1 MWVRL
6 VLLVTT
12 LFWGVMNVLLWRA
25 EFGRQP
31 QRGSSVPLENVWTK
45 IITAP
50 DVSALRVFY
59 QGTNVGFCRWATT
72 VSRDGLAIVKAQE
85 EALPED
91 LTEEPTGYAVD
102 LDGNLNLPEQSTRV
116 GYNFTLRLH
125 PDHAWQEFNLRLK
138 LRPEV
143 YDVWANDTER
153 VLHLR
158 FDVSAGKRERKIPFS
173 DLRDPQKILRQLGG
187 SSLPLMAAMMGMP
200 LGTNQLARLSS
211 GLRWDCRQSALMV
224 GRSSVRAYRLSTRLL
239 DRWAVVL
246 YASPVGEVMRIE
258 LPGDI
263 VLLNDA
269 LLGLAPIP

>member
-1 MWVRL
+1 MSQ
-6 VLLVTT
+6 
-12 LFWGVMNVLLWRA
+12 GV
-25 EFGRQP
+25 
-31 QRGSSVPLENVWTK
+31 
-45 IITAP
+45 
-50 DVSALRVFY
+50 
-59 QGTNVGFCRWATT
+59 ATT
-72 VSRDGLAIVKAQE
+72 RLFYVDSPQMVAFTDGQADFAKE
-85 EALPED
+85 
-91 LTEEPTGYAVD
+91 TVD
-102 LDGNLNLPEQSTRV
+102 LDIMTRLSSYRGKLPEWWVDELGRPAIRFRVKGNLNLPEQSTRV

-125 PDHAWQEFNLRLK
+125 PNHAWQEFNLRLK

-158 FDVSAGKRERKIPFS
+158 FDVSEAKRERKIPFS
-173 DLRDPQKILRQLGG
+173 ELRDPQKILRQLGG